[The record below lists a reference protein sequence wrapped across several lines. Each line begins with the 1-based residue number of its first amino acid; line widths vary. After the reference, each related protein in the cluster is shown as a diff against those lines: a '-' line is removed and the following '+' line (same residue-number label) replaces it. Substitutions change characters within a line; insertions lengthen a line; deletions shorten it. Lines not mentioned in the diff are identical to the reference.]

1 MKNGNKGTLAPEQ
14 GVLASLVAKLPELPK
29 TVRYYD
35 DFDDCVRSIHD
46 FSTIDVAEITT
57 YGEVRRVDFNSFGI
71 ELSCLLRHLFF
82 ALVVKDLRISSVVN
96 YVISIRHVPVD
107 TFEDLLAAGP
117 LRIKQVW
124 ATLFARNLPFYT
136 FVGLK
141 ALLVFLSARRLCGW
155 SPDYLDL
162 ISAALPAPTRD
173 KYAKVRTGDVFLS
186 AEEEAQVVIYLEN
199 LATQCRQEPEQMPDS
214 TLFEGGMLLCSYL
227 FGMRPYQIAQVKV
240 RDVRIWDSPEQDTPT
255 VHVTFYMAKQKRQ
268 ASALPMTRRIK
279 QEWSPI
285 IARVLEKAHSSGC
298 SGDSRLFQVS
308 SAREVSQA
316 IQRLATR
323 VTNVETSAMDLRH
336 TAAQRLVDAGASQE
350 EVAEFLGHSDITTG
364 LVYFA
369 SSPNQAERVNKAL
382 AISPIYQQVVKIAH
396 ARFISPDELAGLKE
410 EQQIAGVPHGIP
422 ITGIGGCE
430 IGQPSCP
437 YNPITSCYGC
447 RKFMP
452 VSDIELHQRVLTDMR
467 GVVKFFVDA
476 ARGETTSPTFMQLKN
491 TLIAIQK
498 VIAELEEKPHA

>member
-1 MKNGNKGTLAPEQ
+1 MEHENRGTPGPEQ
-14 GVLASLVAKLPELPK
+14 GVLASLVAELPELPR

-46 FSTIDVAEITT
+46 FSTVDIVEITT
-57 YGEVRRVDFNSFGI
+57 YGEIRRVDFNSFGI

-82 ALVVKDLRISSVVN
+82 ALVVKDFRISSVVN
-96 YVISIRHVPVD
+96 YVISLKHVSPD
-107 TFEDLLAAGP
+107 LFEELLAAGP

-124 ATLFARNLPFYT
+124 ATLFARNLPIYT

-141 ALLVFLSARRLCGW
+141 ALLVYLSARHLCGW
-155 SPDYLDL
+155 SPEYREF
-162 ISAALPAPTRD
+162 IGTALPAPTRD
-173 KYAKVRTGDVFLS
+173 KYSKVRTGDVFLS
-186 AEEEAQVVIYLEN
+186 AEEEAQVVIYLEH
-199 LATQCRQEPEQMPDS
+199 LATQCRQEAERVDDS
-214 TLFEGGMLLCSYL
+214 ALFEGGMLLCSYL

-240 RDVRIWDSPEQDTPT
+240 KDVRIWGSTEQDTPT
-255 VHVTFYMAKQKRQ
+255 VHVTFYMVKQKRR
-268 ASALPMTRRIK
+268 ASALPITRRVK

-285 IARVLEKAHSSGC
+285 IARLFEKVRSSSC
-298 SGDSRLFQVS
+298 SGESRLFQVS
-308 SAREVSQA
+308 SAREVSLA
-316 IQRLATR
+316 IQRLATKIAD
-323 VTNVETSAMDLRH
+323 VETSAMDLRH

-350 EVAEFLGHSDITTG
+350 ELAEFLGHSDITTG
-364 LVYFA
+364 LVYFQ

-382 AISPIYQQVVKIAH
+382 AISPIYRQVVKIAH
-396 ARFISPDELAGLKE
+396 AKFISPDELAGLKE

-452 VSDIELHQRVLTDMR
+452 VTEIELHKQVLMDMR
-467 GVVKFFVDA
+467 GVVNFFVDA
-476 ARGETTSPTFMQLKN
+476 ARGEKTSPTFMQLKN
-491 TLIAIQK
+491 TLIAIQD
-498 VIAELEEKPHA
+498 VIAELEGETHA